1 MAELSES
8 NWLPNVANKTVR
20 TTIVISSFVVLFLT
34 SVIGNF
40 LVVAVFYRNKT
51 LRTPGHYLI
60 VNMAVSNLIIP

>member
-1 MAELSES
+1 MAELNES

-40 LVVAVFYRNKT
+40 LVVVVFYRNKT
-51 LRTPGHYLI
+51 LRTPVHYLI